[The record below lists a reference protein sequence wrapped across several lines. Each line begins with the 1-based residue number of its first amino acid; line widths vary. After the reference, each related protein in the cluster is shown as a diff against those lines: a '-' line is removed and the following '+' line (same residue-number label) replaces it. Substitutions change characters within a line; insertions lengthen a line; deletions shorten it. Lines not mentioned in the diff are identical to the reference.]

1 MKYSDMKSFL
11 KEDLGLTIKDFEKL
25 VGSKPKSLTNYTQ
38 RKQMP
43 RYLGIVVALMRL
55 SSSKFSRNEILE
67 IIKKEVESYE
77 ENCVWH

>member
-77 ENCVWH
+77 ENCV